1 MEVSVYTV
9 ENNEEAKQ
17 KLKYFLDDVDFFQVV
32 PILENGTTVS
42 FSCIS
47 FTISS
52 SFLSVIQ

>member
-17 KLKYFLDDVDFFQVV
+17 KLKYFLDDVAFFQVV

-42 FSCIS
+42 FY
-47 FTISS
+47 
-52 SFLSVIQ
+52 VITGDK

>member
-1 MEVSVYTV
+1 MEISVYTV

-42 FSCIS
+42 FY
-47 FTISS
+47 
-52 SFLSVIQ
+52 VITGDK